1 MKPPTS
7 EDITRQLQQA
17 HFPQAPG
24 REVSSVPIVDTPM
37 VVSLEQLRPYRYLEV
52 SVRQNTSK
60 SYAAAL
66 SHFEVTWGGFLPTT
80 TESVVRYIAEY
91 ADQLALS
98 TLKQRLAALANWH
111 QSNGF
116 PDPTKAPKVS
126 MCC

>member
-1 MKPPTS
+1 MV
-7 EDITRQLQQA
+7 DM
-17 HFPQAPG
+17 
-24 REVSSVPIVDTPM
+24 VSKAD
-37 VVSLEQLRPYRYLEV
+37 RYLEA

-98 TLKQRLAALANWH
+98 RDGSELSLLRSGRVLA
-111 QSNGF
+111 QYERQ
-116 PDPTKAPKVS
+116 D
-126 MCC
+126 